1 MTRTDGMS
9 REPEY
14 DLIAIGGGTA
24 GLVAAAGAV
33 GIGAPRV
40 ALIERDRL
48 GGECLWTGCVPSKA
62 LIACARAASDARD
75 AGRFGVKAGDVSID
89 AAAVWRWVRS
99 ARSRIEPHDSPER
112 FRKLGVEVIQGEA
125 RFASESSLLV
135 DGQTLNAKRVVIAT
149 GSRPALPPI
158 DGLNDG
164 AFYTNETLFD
174 LDYLPSSLV
183 ILGAGPIGLEM
194 AQAFTRLGTAVTVV
208 ESGSHLLAHE
218 DRELADMLG
227 ERLRAD
233 GVTILLGSTATRV
246 TYGDGTSTSDHTNPG
261 NVTLELHQ
269 SDGRATDPTHVT
281 GDALLVAT
289 GRKAN
294 IESLDLARGSVATDK
309 NGIVVSSTMRTS
321 NDRVWAAGDVTGTL
335 RFTHVAEYEARLV
348 VRNAFFPFD
357 AKVDY
362 SSVPWVTFTDPEL
375 AHLGLTEDEARDQ
388 FGAHVTVWRKAFDDI
403 DRAITDGH
411 TEGLVKIIAGR
422 KGRILGAHI
431 LGHGAGNMIGQL
443 TIAMRAGLT
452 LSDVA
457 NTIQPYPVYP
467 DAIRQAANQYQKSR
481 FTGVVKSVAGWLAA
495 R

>member
-1 MTRTDGMS
+1 MKSTAQ
-9 REPEY
+9 Y
-14 DLIAIGGGTA
+14 DLVVIGGGTA

-40 ALIERDRL
+40 ALVEGDRL

-62 LIACARAASDARD
+62 LIACARAASEARD
-75 AGRFGVKAGDVSID
+75 AERFGIRVGDVSID
-89 AAAVWRWVRS
+89 AAAVWQWVRS
-99 ARSRIEPHDSPER
+99 ARTRIEPHDSPER

-125 RFASESSLLV
+125 RFASERALLV
-135 DGQTLNAKRVVIAT
+135 NGQKLSAKRVVIAT
-149 GSRPALPPI
+149 GSRPALPPV

-174 LDYLPSSLV
+174 LEYLPKSLI
-183 ILGAGPIGLEM
+183 ILGAGAIGLEM
-194 AQAFTRLGTAVTVV
+194 AQAFTRLGTVVTVV
-208 ESGSHLLAHE
+208 ESSPQLLAHE
-218 DRELADMLG
+218 DRELADLLG
-227 ERLRAD
+227 DRLRAD

-246 TYGDGTSTSDHTNPG
+246 TYGDGASTSDHAGRGQFSPG
-261 NVTLELHQ
+261 NVTLELKH
-269 SDGRATDPTHVT
+269 SDGRATRVT

-294 IESLDLARGSVATDK
+294 VESLDLACGSVVTDK
-309 NGIVVSSTMRTS
+309 NGIAVSSTMRTS
-321 NDRVWAAGDVTGTL
+321 NNHVWAAGDVTGTL
-335 RFTHVAEYEARLV
+335 RFTHVAEYEGRLV

-357 AKVDY
+357 AKADY
-362 SSVPWVTFTDPEL
+362 SNVPWVTFTDPEL
-375 AHLGLTEDEARDQ
+375 AHLGLTEEEARDR
-388 FGAHVTVWRKAFDDI
+388 FGAHVTVWRKPFDDI
-403 DRAITDGH
+403 DRAITDGQ
-411 TEGLVKIIAGR
+411 TAGLVKIIVGR

-431 LGHGAGNMIGQL
+431 LGHGAGNMIGEL
-443 TIAMRAGLT
+443 TIAMRSGLT

-481 FTGVVKSVAGWLAA
+481 FTGIVKSIAGWLAA